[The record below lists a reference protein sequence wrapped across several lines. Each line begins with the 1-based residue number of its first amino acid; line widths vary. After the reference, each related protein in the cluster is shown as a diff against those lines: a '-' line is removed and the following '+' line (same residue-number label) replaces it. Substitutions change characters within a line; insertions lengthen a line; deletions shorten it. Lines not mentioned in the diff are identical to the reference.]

1 MKKIICSLIVLMTVL
16 SLTTGIYATPK
27 EEIKLTQKEVS
38 KILDGLDKNG
48 SPIIKKPEDLNFS
61 TISNTIVIS
70 GKGKEK
76 EKVSI
81 ELYYKTNDD
90 YIFDKQPIDVTL
102 GSLGVFSK
110 ELSIRESF
118 GSTNKEVFILVKIQ
132 RKSELVIDARRVIYS
147 DIEEIKKSL
156 ENIRKP

>member
-102 GSLGVFSK
+102 GPLGVFSK

-132 RKSELVIDARRVIYS
+132 RKSELVVDARRVIYS